1 MMKQTDMNKKIM
13 ICCIG
18 TIIIIVL
25 TSFTSV
31 VGFQTTRSTLIK
43 DTPLFSIR
51 SQRATN
57 RLAKRVVTSEYIG
70 KRKTITISFPE
81 KNSTLLLFQKTIDGI
96 STMNDK
102 TFTKF
107 LDATISKFRES
118 SLIKEKDLPKIKQL
132 FQFLRDHPEE
142 AKKYPFD
149 LKKHSYTMGC
159 PPPTFVNTPKECFL
173 VALYFTILLASFLI
187 WYPIYLIYLFYQI
200 LTHEMGCLPLP
211 TGK

>member
-1 MMKQTDMNKKIM
+1 MKQTDMNKKIM

-57 RLAKRVVTSEYIG
+57 RLAKRIVTSEYIG

-149 LKKHSYTMGC
+149 MKKHSYTIGC

-173 VALYFTILLASFLI
+173 GIIYFTILLASFLI
-187 WYPIYLIYLFYQI
+187 WYPIYLMYLFYQI
-200 LTHEMGCLPLP
+200 LTHEVGCLPLP

>member
-13 ICCIG
+13 IRCIG

-57 RLAKRVVTSEYIG
+57 RLAKRIVTSEYIG

-118 SLIKEKDLPKIKQL
+118 RMVKEKDIPKIKQL
-132 FQFLRDHPEE
+132 FQFLKDHPEE

>member
-57 RLAKRVVTSEYIG
+57 RLAKRIVTSEYIG

-149 LKKHSYTMGC
+149 MKKHSYTMGC

-173 VALYFTILLASFLI
+173 GVIYFTILLASFLI
-187 WYPIYLIYLFYQI
+187 WYPIYLIYLFYRI

-211 TGK
+211 TDK

>member
-57 RLAKRVVTSEYIG
+57 RLAKRIVTSEYIG

-149 LKKHSYTMGC
+149 MKKHSYTMGC

-173 VALYFTILLASFLI
+173 GVIYFTILLASFLI
-187 WYPIYLIYLFYQI
+187 WYPIYLIYLFYRI
-200 LTHEMGCLPLP
+200 LTHEMGCLPSP

>member
-57 RLAKRVVTSEYIG
+57 RLAKRIVTSEYIG

-149 LKKHSYTMGC
+149 MKKHSYTIGC

-173 VALYFTILLASFLI
+173 GIIYFTILLASFLI
-187 WYPIYLIYLFYQI
+187 WYPIYLMYLFYQI
-200 LTHEMGCLPLP
+200 LTHEVGCLPLP

>member
-57 RLAKRVVTSEYIG
+57 RLAKRIVTSEYIG

-149 LKKHSYTMGC
+149 MKKHSYTMGC

-173 VALYFTILLASFLI
+173 GVIYFTILLASFLI
-187 WYPIYLIYLFYQI
+187 WYPIYLMYLFYQI
-200 LTHEMGCLPLP
+200 LTHEVGCLPLP

>member
-1 MMKQTDMNKKIM
+1 MKQTDMNKKIM

>member
-1 MMKQTDMNKKIM
+1 MKQTDMNKKIM

-57 RLAKRVVTSEYIG
+57 RLAKRIVTSEYIG

-149 LKKHSYTMGC
+149 MKKHSYTMGC

-173 VALYFTILLASFLI
+173 GVIYFTILLASFLI
-187 WYPIYLIYLFYQI
+187 WYPIYLIYLFYRI
-200 LTHEMGCLPLP
+200 LTHEMGCLPSP